1 MKSNNDYSD
10 ESTDEE
16 EWLYTCR
23 RNRVYNGPP
32 GGPPGLRRDEPVD
45 TQKAKRFRKL
55 CNSYI
60 EKYPNNPINIIW
72 FMAETI
78 IELEQNEQ
86 PYIRGQV
93 ASEQSNYIMENV
105 FYEEKSK

>member
-1 MKSNNDYSD
+1 MKFNNDYSD

-23 RNRVYNGPP
+23 RNRVYNGHP

-45 TQKAKRFRKL
+45 SQKAKRFRKL

-78 IELEQNEQ
+78 IELEQNEH
-86 PYIRGQV
+86 PYIRGKV
-93 ASEQSNYIMENV
+93 ASEQSKYIMDNV
-105 FYEEKSK
+105 FYKEKSK